1 MRLKIRTKW
10 WWWWKQISECIPSNG
25 FATLYFL
32 SQTRQ
37 KEEAQPEKQD
47 FFLAGWVPHLI
58 SQPEVLEAIIYLF
71 GCKGIR
77 RKFQR
82 CILTITLFDRWPTS
96 IKEHCTQH
104 LLAPYNQPQSA
115 GKGQPRSW
123 SPSLCFPQSP
133 PLPLLSQM
141 SSLRY
146 LESTH
151 KYLKITLKHLRVT
164 HKYWSNNYAN
174 L

>member
-1 MRLKIRTKW
+1 MMMMKTNIWMYTFKWLCNFVLFDTNSSKRGSSTWETRLF
-10 WWWWKQISECIPSNG
+10 S
-25 FATLYFL
+25 
-32 SQTRQ
+32 
-37 KEEAQPEKQD
+37 
-47 FFLAGWVPHLI
+47 AGWVPHLI

-71 GCKGIR
+71 GWKGIR